1 MGGDPF
7 VIFLMGPTAAGKSAL
22 ALELAR
28 RLPVEIVSVD
38 AAQVYRGMDIGTA
51 KPDRAERAAVPHH
64 LIDVCDPADPYS
76 AARFRD
82 DARRLIDA
90 ILGRRRI
97 PLLAGGT
104 MFYFRALER
113 GLSPMPSA
121 QPELRAQLV
130 AEAGRL
136 GWPALHSR
144 LAQLDP
150 ERAARID
157 PNDTQRIQRAL
168 EVATASGTPPSRL
181 SCDDAPAARLPW
193 PVVKLA
199 VAPEERAT
207 LHRRIEL
214 RFRNMLEA
222 GLVEEVE
229 GLWARGDLSL
239 ELPSMRSVGYRQVL
253 RYLAGAYDRE
263 ELALRGIYA
272 TRQLAK
278 RQLTWLRTE
287 ARLNW
292 FHQSPEEIAGSVMAL
307 LEQMQRR

>member
-22 ALELAR
+22 ALELAT

-64 LIDVCDPADPYS
+64 LIDICDPADPYS

-82 DARRLIDA
+82 DALRLIDA
-90 ILGRRRI
+90 IIGRRRI

-121 QPELRAQLV
+121 QPALRAQLV
-130 AEAGRL
+130 AEAARL
-136 GWPALHSR
+136 GWPALHDR

-157 PNDTQRIQRAL
+157 PNDAQRIQRAL
-168 EVATASGTPPSRL
+168 EVAAASGKPPSHL
-181 SCDDAPAARLPW
+181 SGDDAQTARLPW

-207 LHRRIEL
+207 LHRRIEQ
-214 RFRNMLEA
+214 RFRNMVEA

-229 GLWARGDLSL
+229 ALWARGDLSL

-253 RYLAGAYDRE
+253 QYLAGAYDRD
-263 ELALRGIYA
+263 ELVLRGIYA

-287 ARLNW
+287 AGLNW
-292 FHQSPEEIAGSVMAL
+292 FHQPPAEIAGSVMAL
-307 LEQMQRR
+307 LERAQRR